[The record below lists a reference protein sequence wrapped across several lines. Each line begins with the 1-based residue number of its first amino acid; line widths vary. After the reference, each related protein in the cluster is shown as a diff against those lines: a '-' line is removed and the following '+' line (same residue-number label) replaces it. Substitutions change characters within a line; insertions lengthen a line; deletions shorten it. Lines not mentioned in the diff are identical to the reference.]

1 MSEKEKRP
9 IRWWRMWPVIGFV
22 GLALFEI
29 YAANDMQRPIDW
41 AWVGFAIAGAVAVI
55 ILRVGFRI

>member
-1 MSEKEKRP
+1 
-9 IRWWRMWPVIGFV
+9 MWPVVGFL
-22 GLALFEI
+22 GLAGFEI
-29 YAANDMQRPIDW
+29 YRAYSVGDAVEW